1 MNTENPHLT
10 EEYCLKRRERL
21 WSHLP
26 EHVEWIILGN
36 PKHINYLSGFLI
48 NPIGLSNDVR
58 SFLLLKRSGEAVLIG
73 DNQGISFAAAPYYVD
88 ETVNVLWY
96 DKIHAVRDRTRL
108 VVEAVADLVHK
119 LNPKHG
125 LVEEEWVP
133 TYIPH
138 HEEASVSLA
147 ELLHFFRRTKDP
159 DEIALMKHIFR
170 ASEAGHKRG
179 FEVIKPGVSEM
190 EIYLEIQKAALTEL
204 GEAAVVYGDFR
215 AMNAENPKLGGLP
228 TQYRLKD
235 QDLFIL
241 DYGIIYRGY
250 RSDFTSAIA
259 AGTPTAEQEELHGYA
274 IEILKETEGLLAP
287 GTHTRD
293 VFAAMKE
300 GMEKRGCG
308 KDFGGH
314 AGHGL
319 GMGHPEAPGFAP
331 ESDEVL
337 MENEIVTLEPGIYRK
352 DVGGIRL
359 EHNYLITADGFEQ
372 LTRHSLELN

>member
-1 MNTENPHLT
+1 MPTNNPHLT

-26 EHVEWIILGN
+26 EHVEWVIIGN

-58 SFLLLKRSGEAVLIG
+58 SFLLLKRDGEAVLIG
-73 DNQGISFAAAPYYVD
+73 DNHGISFAVGPYYVD
-88 ETVNVLWY
+88 ETINVLWY

-108 VVEAVADLVHK
+108 VVEAVADLVRK

-159 DEIALMKHIFR
+159 DEIAVMKRIFR
-170 ASEAGHKRG
+170 ASEAGHRHC
-179 FEVIKPGVSEM
+179 FEIIKPGISEM
-190 EIYLEIQKAALTEL
+190 EIYLEVQKAALTDL

-215 AMNAENPKLGGLP
+215 AMNADNPKLGGLP
-228 TQYRLKD
+228 TQYCMKE
-235 QDLFIL
+235 QDLFVL
-241 DYGIIYRGY
+241 DYGIIFRGY
-250 RSDFTSAIA
+250 RSDFTSTIA
-259 AGTPTAEQEELHGYA
+259 VGMPTEGQRELHHHCL
-274 IEILKETEGLLAP
+274 EVMQETEKLLTP

-308 KDFGGH
+308 RDFGGH

-337 MENEIVTLEPGIYRK
+337 MENEIVTLEPAIYRK
-352 DVGGIRL
+352 GVGGIRL
-359 EHNYLITADGFEQ
+359 EHNYLITGNGFER
-372 LTRHSLELN
+372 LTQHRLEME